1 MCGRP
6 MSKPKAAKAATVKTL
21 QVHFPADGDVNRQTA
36 ELATEPSVQGAMSIN
51 QWRPVSNDVE
61 LGSLVAELQKQAR
74 LANSG
79 DLSRS
84 EAILALQAQAL
95 APIFNDLVRRAK
107 AAEYLSQFE
116 AYMRC
121 GLKAQSQCRATLE
134 TLAAIKNPAP
144 ATFVRQ
150 ANIAHGPQQVNNA
163 PSTSMNEA
171 SRARE

>member
-51 QWRPVSNDVE
+51 QWRPGSNDVQ
-61 LGSLVAELQKQAR
+61 LGSLFANLKKQAR
-74 LANSG
+74 LQNPG
-79 DLSRS
+79 DPSRPQ
-84 EAILALQAQAL
+84 AILAVQAQTLDA
-95 APIFNDLVRRAK
+95 IFNDLVRRAK

-134 TLAAIKNPAP
+134 TLAAIKTPAP
-144 ATFVRQ
+144 A
-150 ANIAHGPQQVNNA
+150 
-163 PSTSMNEA
+163 
-171 SRARE
+171 